1 MSKHLLR
8 GWLLVL
14 CAAAMMMGESGE
26 TLLEVMRRGD
36 MTALRVAVKHGVNV
50 ESRDENGDT
59 LLMRAAVYGSASD
72 MAFLLAH
79 GADVNTANNNGHT
92 ALMRAMPDLDKVKLL
107 VTHGAKVNTFTVEGV
122 TPLMIAAHIHG
133 AAGVVRYL
141 LRAGA
146 DFHLLNRAGLDAVML
161 AAEQGEAEILKVLL
175 EAGASGA
182 ARAQDVAVNQPRDSE
197 VDRSQLDLRKKRAD
211 GVTALMEAAHMDC
224 EECVRMLLE
233 HGADAKATTN
243 AGLTALHRAAYQAD
257 PETIRLLLEA
267 GAPVNVADDRGFTPL
282 MMAVNSRTRNLQVVQ
297 MLLDR
302 GADVRAKDASGRSI
316 AEWAAIG
323 GNKEIINLLP
333 SSIERE
339 PVRSPAPEAAS
350 GSPSIRSAVQ
360 KAITLLEE
368 NGPKFFPKGGCI
380 SCHNVSIPMLALDL
394 ARQHGFAQPGFELMR
409 KQTVSAF
416 APQRENMLSGYCAI
430 PGFATTT
437 AWGLLSLARAGYAPD
452 LLTDSIV
459 KCLALEQLP
468 DGRWRKGG
476 DQRPPLSPETGIP
489 GTAIVARAIQLYKVP
504 ALSPALENAVRRGRQ
519 YLVSTKARNG
529 SDYPFRLLGLYW
541 TNASPTEIAA
551 ALRDLLGQQ
560 RPDGGWAQR
569 PDMVSDA
576 YATGLSLGAI
586 SMTQTGAINTL
597 AYQLG
602 VAYLMKTQCPD
613 GSWHVR
619 SRAFGVQP
627 YFESGFPHGDDQWI
641 SMAATAWAAI
651 ALLPATKASK

>member
-1 MSKHLLR
+1 
-8 GWLLVL
+8 
-14 CAAAMMMGESGE
+14 
-26 TLLEVMRRGD
+26 
-36 MTALRVAVKHGVNV
+36 
-50 ESRDENGDT
+50 
-59 LLMRAAVYGSASD
+59 

-79 GADVNTANNNGHT
+79 GADANAANNNGHT

-107 VTHGAKVNTFTVEGV
+107 VAHGAKVNIFTVEGV
-122 TPLMIAAHIHG
+122 TPLMIAAHTHG
-133 AAGVVRYL
+133 AADVVRYL
-141 LRAGA
+141 LRSGA
-146 DFHLLNRAGLDAVML
+146 DFHLLNRAGLDAVVL
-161 AAEQGEAEILKVLL
+161 AAEQGEAEILRVLL

-182 ARAQDVAVNQPRDSE
+182 ARAKDVALNQPRDSE
-197 VDRSQLDLRKKRAD
+197 VDRSQLELRKKRAD
-211 GVTALMEAAHMDC
+211 GVTALMEAAHMEC
-224 EECVRMLLE
+224 QECVRMLLE
-233 HGADAKATTN
+233 HGADAKAKTN
-243 AGLTALHRAAYQAD
+243 AGLTALHRAAYAAD
-257 PETIRLLLEA
+257 PETMRLLLEA
-267 GAPVNVADDRGFTPL
+267 GSPVNVADDRGFTPL
-282 MMAVNSRTRNLQVVQ
+282 MMAVNSRTRNLQVVK

-302 GADVRAKDASGRSI
+302 GADVRAEDASGRSVSD
-316 AEWAAIG
+316 WAAIG
-323 GNKEIINLLP
+323 ANKEIINLLP
-333 SSIERE
+333 SSIDRQ
-339 PVRSPAPEAAS
+339 PVRSPAAEAAS
-350 GSPSIRSAVQ
+350 GFRNIRSAVQ
-360 KAITLLEE
+360 KTITLLEE
-368 NGPKFFPKGGCI
+368 NGPKFFPKAGCI

-394 ARQHGFAQPGFELMR
+394 ARQHGFTQQPGFELMR

-437 AWGLLSLARAGYAPD
+437 AWGLVSLASAGYAPD
-452 LLTDSIV
+452 PLTDSIV
-459 KCLALEQLP
+459 KCLTLEQLP

-476 DQRPPLSPETGIP
+476 EQRPPLSPETGIP

-504 ALSPALENAVRRGRQ
+504 ALSPALENAVRRGSE

-541 TNASPTEIAA
+541 TDAPQAEIAA
-551 ALRDLLGQQ
+551 ALQDLLAQQ

-569 PDMVSDA
+569 SEMVSDA

-586 SMTQTGAINTL
+586 SMTQNRAVDTP
-597 AYQLG
+597 AYRRG

-651 ALLPATKASK
+651 ALLPAAQASQ